1 MRPDQGI
8 EERQW
13 ERKVRGR
20 VFRLVFAI
28 FALILAGFLIWKL
41 SSLILPIIVG
51 GLLAFLFRP
60 VKERFKIPWLPHEL
74 QVLCSFAA
82 IGLLLFF
89 AFDTARKQIPDDKQ
103 KLEFKVR
110 LKYKSNEKYQQ
121 LVTKSPEAKSSMLL
135 GLIRKEVDPL
145 MDKVNELLE
154 LDPEEGKL
162 FLKYRATV
170 GRESSSWT
178 ASGTGK
184 SPTEDKFLAYFRAN
198 QNTRKYAKPEEAP
211 AAATAATAAV
221 AAPVES
227 PAAANSSSFEAWIL
241 APLIFVFLGFD
252 NGQMRRYLI
261 GLVPNRYFELSLT
274 LLDRLDDAIGKYLR
288 GTLTECFL
296 VGLTLCLGLIL
307 LGIPVGPA
315 IAISVI
321 AGLVNAIPFLG
332 TLIALAICLSYAL
345 VAENIEPL
353 IPGLNSDNLPLY
365 VLLLVGITHV
375 LDDVVFQPFVLGS
388 AVNIHPLV
396 VVVAIISGS
405 LIMGL
410 WGMVFAIPTVVVVK
424 TAVETLFKEL
434 KDYRMI

>member
-1 MRPDQGI
+1 MSSDQGF
-8 EERQW
+8 EERQR
-13 ERKVRGR
+13 ERQVRGR
-20 VFRLVFAI
+20 AFRLVFAA
-28 FALILAGFLIWKL
+28 FALILGGFLIWKL

-103 KLEFKVR
+103 KLEYKVR

-121 LVTKSPEAKSSMLL
+121 LVTKSPSMLF

-145 MDKVNELLE
+145 MDKINELLE
-154 LDPEEGKL
+154 LNPEEALL
-162 FLKYRATV
+162 FLKYRAAV
-170 GRESSSWT
+170 RRESSSWT
-178 ASGTGK
+178 ASSSTGN
-184 SPTEDKFLAYFRAN
+184 EDKFLEYFRAN
-198 QNTRKYAKPEEAP
+198 QNMHKYSKPDEAP
-211 AAATAATAAV
+211 ATATTAAV
-221 AAPVES
+221 PAPVES
-227 PAAANSSSFEAWIL
+227 ATAANNSSLEAWIL

-274 LLDRLDDAIGKYLR
+274 LLDRLHDAIGKYLR

-365 VLLLVGITHV
+365 VLILVGITHV
-375 LDDVVFQPFVLGS
+375 LDDLVFQPFVLGG

-396 VVVAIISGS
+396 VVVAIIAGS

-434 KDYRMI
+434 RDYRMI